1 MLTGPSPAPSASG
14 ATASSALQRFLA
26 AGERQ
31 RRRDWGR
38 LRAVGAELQ
47 PSIWSA
53 IGAAGPDPADWAWG
67 SLLQLL
73 AEDPQQRLLLDQRWP
88 SGCLTVQSSEADLAV
103 ALQQA
108 LVLQQWEEAD
118 RVTSALLRRLAG
130 PGAERRGYVYFSEVA
145 PIAPADLD
153 AIDHLWWFYSQGRYG
168 FRVQRRLWQQC
179 EQRWERLWPLLGWK
193 AEGIWTRY
201 PTAFT
206 WSLEAPEGHLP
217 LVNQLRGVR
226 VMDAL
231 LRHPGIDGPALSR

>member
-1 MLTGPSPAPSASG
+1 MLTGPSPAQTASG
-14 ATASSALQRFLA
+14 AAASPALQRFLS

-38 LRAVGAELQ
+38 LRAQGAELR
-47 PSIWSA
+47 PAIWSA
-53 IGAAGPDPADWAWG
+53 IGVDGADPADWAWG

-73 AEDPQQRLLLDQRWP
+73 AEDPQQRPLLDQRWP
-88 SGCLTVQSSEADLAV
+88 SGCLGVPCSVADQAAELQR
-103 ALQQA
+103 AL
-108 LVLQQWEEAD
+108 LLQQWEEAD

-168 FRVQRRLWQQC
+168 FRVQRRLWLQC

-193 AEGIWTRY
+193 SEGVWTRY
-201 PTAFT
+201 PLAFT

-231 LRHPGIDGPALSR
+231 LRHPGIDGPTLSR